1 MKKTTFYIL
10 PVLFLLIISC
20 SKTVKE
26 QALTMKDVFPT
37 QKNTDSTFVFDLD
50 TIISF
55 KNYIEK
61 CEYYEEIANKKQY
74 VRTQNND
81 IPLNINF
88 FIKCHLPTF
97 CPKEK
102 NTIILE
108 GDFKENKTLFFHEDE
123 KVLSV
128 KNFEEYLNKQLLNW
142 GKDYGYSDSPDRSI
156 ILLRYRDLT
165 DKSKNRLNSVLD
177 TISVSYFNFIRSFK
191 NDNLD
196 SLKSVYPLQIL
207 LEKDF
212 RQFDENGNLIH
223 LPRPPQP
230 APIEIVE

>member
-1 MKKTTFYIL
+1 MKKTIFYII
-10 PVLFLLIISC
+10 PILFLLVISC
-20 SKTVKE
+20 AKQPKE
-26 QALTMKDVFPT
+26 RVLTIKDVFPT

-50 TIISF
+50 TITTF
-55 KNYIEK
+55 DKYHEK
-61 CEYYEEIANKKQY
+61 CEYYKKVTSKNQY
-74 VRTQNND
+74 IRTQNYD

-97 CPKEK
+97 CPKER
-102 NTIILE
+102 NTIIIEGNFKQDLTYFSDTELLE
-108 GDFKENKTLFFHEDE
+108 VHSFGKFLKKQFLNRG
-123 KVLSV
+123 
-128 KNFEEYLNKQLLNW
+128 KNLEYA
-142 GKDYGYSDSPDRSI
+142 DSPDRSI

-191 NDNLD
+191 NDNID

-223 LPRPPQP
+223 LPPPPQP